1 MSTAPSTSSESV
13 DRVDAVV
20 IGAGFGGLAS
30 ALALAEAGLSVRLH
44 ERLKYPGGCA
54 STFER
59 QGYRFEAGATLFSG
73 LSEDQLFG
81 RWIARYGLDVPVD
94 WIDPIVEFR
103 SPGRRLVV
111 ERRRGG
117 LLDALCA
124 EPGAPAD
131 ALRAFFAEQRKVADV
146 LWDVLDEPA
155 LLPPWNVGALFEHAK
170 RLPRYTALL
179 PHVGRPLLRSLAR
192 FGLDTYEPL
201 VSYLDGLCQI
211 TVQCGVAEAEAPFAM
226 GTMDYYYRGTG
237 HVRGGIGTLAWG
249 LVDALTAAG
258 GEARLADGVTGLR
271 RDGDDWLVSSRSGAT
286 RARHV
291 VANMLPHDVD
301 RLLGDGGASTG
312 RLRRALRRVAS
323 RVDDGWG
330 AAMLYLAARP
340 PASADGQAHHVELVQ
355 DTSAPFLEGNH
366 LFCSIS
372 GALDEG
378 RAPDGQRTMTVS
390 THVPMAKL
398 AALPDADV
406 GPYIADVQQRMR
418 EGLAALAPE
427 WWEGVTHEL
436 TASPRTFE
444 RFTGRHR
451 GLVGGI
457 PRRAG
462 FLPYLRLLD
471 APRSRGLHVVGDS
484 VFPGQST
491 LASALGGVRTAARIT
506 GRDTTPAPVA

>member
-1 MSTAPSTSSESV
+1 MTAPTTPSDT
-13 DRVDAVV
+13 VDAVV
-20 IGAGFGGLAS
+20 VGAGFGGLAA
-30 ALALAEAGLSVRLH
+30 ALRLAEDGLSVRLH

-73 LSEDQLFG
+73 LSEDRLFG
-81 RWIARYGLDVPVD
+81 RWIARYGLDVPID

-111 ERRRGG
+111 ERRRGA
-117 LLDALCA
+117 LLEALCA
-124 EPGAPAD
+124 EPDAPAE
-131 ALRAFFAEQRKVADV
+131 ALAAFFAEQRRVADV
-146 LWDVLDEPA
+146 LWDVLDEPE
-155 LLPPWNVGALFEHAK
+155 LLPPWNAAALLEHAK
-170 RLPRYTALL
+170 RLPRYTALV
-179 PHVGRPLLRSLAR
+179 PHVGRSLLRVLAR
-192 FGLDTYEPL
+192 YGLDTYAPL

-211 TVQCGVAEAEAPFAM
+211 TVQCSAAEAEAPFAL
-226 GTMDYYYRGTG
+226 GTMDYYHRGTG

-249 LVDALTAAG
+249 LVGALGAAG
-258 GEARLADGVTGLR
+258 GEARMADGVTVLR
-271 RDGDDWLVSSRSGAT
+271 RDGDDWLVTSRSGT
-286 RARHV
+286 VRARYV

-301 RLLGDGGASTG
+301 ALLERSGESPG
-312 RLRRALRRVAS
+312 RLRRALSRLS
-323 RVDDGWG
+323 TRVDDGWG

-355 DTSAPFLEGNH
+355 DTGAPFVEGNH

-372 GALDEG
+372 GEADTG
-378 RAPDGQRTMTVS
+378 RAPDGQRTITVS

-398 AALPDADV
+398 ASMADDEV
-406 GPYIADVQQRMR
+406 GPYVAAVQQRMR
-418 EGLAALAPE
+418 DGLAALAPD
-427 WWEGVTHEL
+427 WWGGVEHEL
-436 TASPRTFE
+436 TASPRTYQ

-462 FLPYLRLLD
+462 LLPYLRLLD
-471 APRSRGLHVVGDS
+471 APRARGLHVVGDS

-491 LASALGGVRTAARIT
+491 LAAALGGVRTAARIS
-506 GRDTTPAPVA
+506 GVRGARAASTTAP